1 MRNEPHPLWEL
12 TKVRLREF
20 VREKGAIFWVFLF
33 PLLMAVALGLA
44 FRSRPPDLPRI
55 AVVAE
60 RASPSARALLNSNRV
75 QAISVP
81 AESADR
87 ALGTGKVD
95 LVADLTARGPR
106 LVFDP
111 TRERGPTA
119 RLIVE
124 DVLQRAAGR
133 RDELSIRSREITE
146 PGSRYID
153 FLLPGLIGLNVMGS
167 SMWGVGYNLVLARKR
182 RLLRRYAVTPMRRS
196 HFLLSYFFSR
206 SFFLILEVGVL
217 LAFGHF
223 VFGTVVR
230 GSLSSLALVTFLG
243 AASFA
248 AISLLIGARVD
259 NTESANGWMNFVQM
273 PMWLLS
279 GAFFSYDRFPEWLH
293 GPIRA
298 LPLTAIVDALR
309 AISNEGATLIGC
321 GTELLV
327 LSVWCALGFVVAL
340 KTFRWQ

>member
-1 MRNEPHPLWEL
+1 
-12 TKVRLREF
+12 VRIPPE
-20 VREKGAIFWVFLF
+20 GA
-33 PLLMAVALGLA
+33 
-44 FRSRPPDLPRI
+44 R
-55 AVVAE
+55 
-60 RASPSARALLNSNRV
+60 RAL
-75 QAISVP
+75 A
-81 AESADR
+81 
-87 ALGTGKVD
+87 TGQVD
-95 LVADLTARGPR
+95 LVADLTARRPK

-111 TRERGPTA
+111 TQERGPTA
-119 RLIVE
+119 QLIVE
-124 DVLQRAAGR
+124 DVLQRNAGR
-133 RDELSIRSREITE
+133 RDKLRIRSRKITE

-153 FLLPGLIGLNVMGS
+153 FLLPGLIGLNIMGS

-206 SFFLILEVGVL
+206 SVFLILEVGVL
-217 LAFGHF
+217 LAFGHL

-230 GSLSSLALVTFLG
+230 GSLSSVALVSFLG

-248 AISLLIGARVD
+248 AVSLLIGARVD
-259 NTESANGWMNFVQM
+259 STESANGWMNFVQM

-279 GAFFSYDRFPEWLH
+279 GAFFSYERFPEWLH

-309 AISNEGATLIGC
+309 AISNEGASLVSCWI
-321 GTELLV
+321 ELLV
-327 LSVWCALGFVVAL
+327 LGFWCAVGFAVAL